1 MEHLS
6 RSAGEPVNIAA
17 VVVNPARVR
26 GLRRLREQCERAAAA
41 HGFEPRFILTT
52 PADTGAGATRHAV
65 DAGASLVVAAGG
77 DGTVHAC
84 VQSLAGTPVP
94 LGIVPAG
101 SANLTARALRLPA
114 RLPAALAVA
123 FGGQNAPIDLAAAD
137 GIWCTAMAG
146 IGLDAAVVGTTPA
159 ALKRLAGWPATPAL
173 PPGSCCAAR
182 PDSPCAWTTARR

>member
-94 LGIVPAG
+94 LGIVPG
-101 SANLTARALRLPA
+101 RL
-114 RLPAALAVA
+114 
-123 FGGQNAPIDLAAAD
+123 GE
-137 GIWCTAMAG
+137 
-146 IGLDAAVVGTTPA
+146 
-159 ALKRLAGWPATPAL
+159 
-173 PPGSCCAAR
+173 
-182 PDSPCAWTTARR
+182 PDR